1 MAHSIPLS
9 KSCAVSDF
17 ADPDLGEAIR
27 QVFPHESKRFG
38 NAFPVGVEYRKHW
51 EVGMAVLALR
61 EGGALRPDAEILGV
75 GVGNEPTLFWLTN
88 HVRRVFATDIYAD
101 ESWDESSNASMLT
114 APGRHWPGMWNP
126 RRLVVQH
133 MDGRDLRFEDHSFDA
148 VFSSSSIE
156 HFGAVAD
163 ARASVEEMHRVLKP
177 GGVLSLS
184 TELRLA
190 GPGPGLPG
198 IIMFS
203 PAELHE
209 LVVAG
214 LDWASAPSWNF
225 VPDPGSLRAP
235 VVPFEHAAADVRA
248 HVAAN
253 GRIYYER
260 LDWSTYPHVVLSQD
274 DILWT
279 SVHITA
285 IR

>member
-1 MAHSIPLS
+1 MPHSIPLS
-9 KSCAVSDF
+9 KSCTVNDF
-17 ADPDLGEAIR
+17 ANPGLSEAIR
-27 QVFPHESKRFG
+27 QVFPHEAERFG
-38 NAFPVGVEYRKHW
+38 PGFPVGVEYRKHW
-51 EVGMAVLALR
+51 EVGMAALALR

-101 ESWDESSNASMLT
+101 DAWDESSSSSMLT
-114 APGRHWPGMWNP
+114 EPERHWPGLWNP

-133 MDGRDLRFEDHSFDA
+133 MDGRALRFEDDSFDA

-156 HFGAVAD
+156 HFGTFAD
-163 ARASVEEMHRVLKP
+163 ARASVQEMHRVLKP

-190 GPGPGLPG
+190 GAGPGLPG
-198 IIMFS
+198 ILMFS
-203 PAELHE
+203 PEELHE

-214 LDWASAPSWNF
+214 LDWAVAPSWSL
-225 VPDPGSLRAP
+225 VPDPQSLLDP
-235 VVPFEHAAADVRA
+235 VVPFEDATADVRE

-274 DILWT
+274 DLVWT
-279 SVHITA
+279 SVHVAA